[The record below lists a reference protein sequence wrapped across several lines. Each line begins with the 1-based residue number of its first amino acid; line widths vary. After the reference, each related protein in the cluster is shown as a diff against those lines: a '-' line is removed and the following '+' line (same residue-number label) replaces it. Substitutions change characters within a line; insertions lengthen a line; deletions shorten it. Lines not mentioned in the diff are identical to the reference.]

1 MEEKNLEEISLAS
14 LSLIKNNND
23 VKHFL
28 KVQEFESVKDFLDA
42 DVYELLESNK
52 RYSYNGVKDKI
63 RGVYDLLNYKF
74 LNKGMP
80 ITVKLNSPL
89 NFDFKHDV
97 YYFSD
102 ITLERLG
109 FSTTEVYLIEKY
121 IKAIYKKQN
130 DNTLIN
136 ILTNFLSY
144 LKQSKKTSIS
154 LTLIEK
160 IELYVKAYQEKKEL
174 YRNFNDTNLK
184 ELRSNIDTLY
194 ERRKSLSSKIDKYSS
209 IKRGRK

>member
-1 MEEKNLEEISLAS
+1 
-14 LSLIKNNND
+14 
-23 VKHFL
+23 
-28 KVQEFESVKDFLDA
+28 
-42 DVYELLESNK
+42 
-52 RYSYNGVKDKI
+52 
-63 RGVYDLLNYKF
+63 
-74 LNKGMP
+74 MP

-160 IELYVKAYQEKKEL
+160 IELYVKAYQEEKEL

-209 IKRGRK
+209 IKRGRKWKIKIKKN

>member
-74 LNKGMP
+74 
-80 ITVKLNSPL
+80 
-89 NFDFKHDV
+89 
-97 YYFSD
+97 
-102 ITLERLG
+102 
-109 FSTTEVYLIEKY
+109 
-121 IKAIYKKQN
+121 
-130 DNTLIN
+130 
-136 ILTNFLSY
+136 
-144 LKQSKKTSIS
+144 
-154 LTLIEK
+154 
-160 IELYVKAYQEKKEL
+160 
-174 YRNFNDTNLK
+174 
-184 ELRSNIDTLY
+184 
-194 ERRKSLSSKIDKYSS
+194 
-209 IKRGRK
+209 